1 MIGAVEDLAVL
12 AADIVMLILM
22 RRLEN
27 DGKKD
32 HPAAR
37 FAALAVG
44 IPFLAWFIAEI
55 VCNGSQLLA
64 YLLLI
69 GVNIAFVA
77 YVYSFRVSEKAN
89 EKPNA

>member
-1 MIGAVEDLAVL
+1 MIVAVEDLTVL
-12 AADIVMLILM
+12 IADIAMLVLM
-22 RRLEN
+22 LRLEN

-37 FAALAVG
+37 FATLVVG
-44 IPFLAWFIAEI
+44 IPFLTWFIAEI
-55 VCNGSQLLA
+55 VCNGPQILE

-77 YVYSFRVSEKAN
+77 YVYSFRVSDQSE
-89 EKPNA
+89 